1 MIPNSGATK
10 ATPMPAEPGDHENK
24 ARLDLLYEVSKK
36 VSSTSRLARLLERVV
51 QMTQCTL
58 KAAASS
64 VLLISDSDEEQE
76 LVFEVVGGPAG
87 KALRHA
93 KINARNGIAG
103 WVARTGKPAIV
114 NDVAK
119 DPRFDKTIDLTTGF
133 VTRSIICTPMIVQRK
148 ITGVI
153 EVLNKLDGS
162 NFSEHDLETLISVTP
177 TAAMAIENAR
187 LHQSVLDAYK
197 GTIRALAAAIDA
209 KDPYT
214 RGHSERV
221 MEYVLQAGQALS
233 LPEDEL
239 EVLEYASIL
248 HDIGKISIADN
259 ILNKPDSLTP
269 KEWAIMH
276 THPATGANM
285 IKDIPFLAKASELVR
300 HHHERYDG
308 TGYPDGLQGSR
319 IPIGARL
326 IAVADAFDT
335 MTTDRAYRPAL
346 TLDYTISE
354 LHGCAGTQ
362 FCPLAIKAFV
372 SGLRQS
378 IKNFSNNSTP
388 ETRQP
393 VGAGSRYEHKNR

>member
-1 MIPNSGATK
+1 MRTNSEASK
-10 ATPMPAEPGDHENK
+10 VTPMPAEFGDHENK

-36 VSSTSRLARLLERVV
+36 VSSTSRLARLLERIA

-64 VLLISDSDEEQE
+64 VLLISDAEQE

-87 KALRHA
+87 KALKHT
-93 KINARNGIAG
+93 KLNAHNGIAG
-103 WVARTGKPAIV
+103 WVARNSKPIIV
-114 NDVAK
+114 NNVNGDA
-119 DPRFDKTIDLTTGF
+119 RFDKTIDLTTGF
-133 VTRSIICTPMIVQRK
+133 VTKSIICAPMIVHRK
-148 ITGVI
+148 IIGVI

-162 NFSEHDLETLISVTP
+162 NFSEQDLETLISVTP

-187 LHQSVLDAYK
+187 LNQSVLDAYK

-221 MEYVLQAGQALS
+221 MGYTLQAGQALS
-233 LPEDEL
+233 LPEEEL

-248 HDIGKISIADN
+248 HDIGKISIDDR

-269 KEWAIMH
+269 KEWEIVH
-276 THPATGANM
+276 EHPATGANM
-285 IKDIPFLAKASELVR
+285 IKDIPFLEKASELVR

-308 TGYPDGLQGSR
+308 KGYPDGLKGSR
-319 IPIGARL
+319 IPVGARL

-354 LHGCAGTQ
+354 LYGCSKTQ
-362 FCPLAIKAFV
+362 FCPLAVEAFV
-372 SGLRQS
+372 SSLRRNTKKLP
-378 IKNFSNNSTP
+378 INPITEP
-388 ETRQP
+388 RQL
-393 VGAGSRYEHKNR
+393 VGGRLKV